1 MIALQSRAARAA
13 TARGNLEHFLL
24 SWQLSWQQQPF
35 KISPTEGPPRPAQ
48 SPLRGKL

>member
-13 TARGNLEHFLL
+13 TARGNLEHFL
-24 SWQLSWQQQPF
+24 LSWQQQPF